1 MNETL
6 DEIFLYCKE
15 LGEEDYKILLAKLK
29 EEEVNREYRLQKEAW
44 QKVVEAL
51 EFYISN
57 YGDIIITDNRD
68 GDGIVLEHGSW
79 TCSPGLIEV
88 E

>member
-1 MNETL
+1 MRNTL

-29 EEEVNREYRLQKEAW
+29 EEESNREYRYQKEAW
-44 QKVVEAL
+44 NKVVEAL
-51 EFYISN
+51 VFYIDN
-57 YGDIIITDNRD
+57 YGSIIITDNRD
-68 GDGIVLEHGSW
+68 GDGIVLNHGEWAS
-79 TCSPGLIEV
+79 SVGLIEV

>member
-1 MNETL
+1 MGTL
-6 DEIFLYCKE
+6 DEIFCYCKA

-29 EEEVNREYRLQKEAW
+29 EEESNREYRLQKAAW
-44 QKVVEAL
+44 ARVQEAL
-51 EFYISN
+51 EFYIKD

-68 GDGIVLEHGSW
+68 GDGIILSHGDW

>member
-1 MNETL
+1 MGTL
-6 DEIFLYCKE
+6 DEIFCYCKE

-29 EEEVNREYRLQKEAW
+29 EEESNREYRLQKAAW

-68 GDGIVLEHGSW
+68 GDGIVLSHGDW
-79 TCSPGLIEV
+79 THSPGLIEV

>member
-1 MNETL
+1 MGTL
-6 DEIFLYCKE
+6 DEIFCYCKE

-29 EEEVNREYRLQKEAW
+29 EEENNREHRRQKEAW
-44 QKVVEAL
+44 QRVVEAL
-51 EFYISN
+51 VFYIKD

-68 GDGIVLEHGSW
+68 GDGIVLSHGCW
-79 TCSPGLIEV
+79 TSSPGLIEV

>member
-1 MNETL
+1 MGTL

-29 EEEVNREYRLQKEAW
+29 EEENNREYRYQKEAW
-44 QKVVEAL
+44 NKVIEAL
-51 EFYISN
+51 ATYIKN
-57 YGDIIITDNRD
+57 YGSIIITDNRD
-68 GDGIVLEHGSW
+68 GESIVLEHGRW
-79 TCSPGLIEV
+79 TSSPGLIEV